1 VIDWG
6 ELIRAENDAETSE
19 STPNSR
25 ARPTGSDGKI
35 KKVGQLEANEQ
46 AVLDDSAL
54 LALLAL
60 LKNKGVG

>member
-1 VIDWG
+1 MIDWG
-6 ELIRAENDAETSE
+6 DLIRAENDAETSE
-19 STPNSR
+19 NTSQSR
-25 ARPTGSDGKI
+25 ARPTGSDGNI

-54 LALLAL
+54 LALPAL